1 MADPETSPTAG
12 DEPPWLKSMR
22 RSLPVVLIVLI
33 VSISV
38 GFTYKSVNRNTFRL
52 YDSCVE
58 GVRVVVGGPCLPGP
72 RP

>member
-33 VSISV
+33 VSIFG
-38 GFTYKSVNRNTFRL
+38 GFKAFWDGFAQGEYA
-52 YDSCVE
+52 
-58 GVRVVVGGPCLPGP
+58 PGLL
-72 RP
+72 RCRTSAFGR